1 MVARSIL
8 FSVLLG
14 SGSLFAEG
22 GIFSGFG
29 GFGGGSY
36 GGFSGGG
43 YGGITGGYSGGGYQ
57 CGTAQCVTQIQCNS
71 CDYPQPFVQHVS
83 YSRSVLTRVEEFIQ
97 SVGQYGVNAVG
108 RLGNTAVSIPA
119 GFMEMSIRNGM
130 TLVTDITSA
139 IENLNSYIS
148 HQVIGRVAYD
158 IVSDLSDSLSIIR
171 KLIGWCG
178 SYNSGG
184 GVIQLPQQIVQRYQQ
199 PSSWNKQCSGAWPCT
214 SIVPYVT
221 SQGAQS
227 TYNNKYGYSKKHNR
241 GSTQI
246 LNSNYDSG
254 SDVGYG
260 DTSAAAQNYIYAQGG
275 YPSSGMRALEFVR
288 SFNWD
293 FFDEVLKRPVPV
305 KPFPLCCRFVWVSGK
320 LVWLVK
326 VVYFALF
333 D

>member
-1 MVARSIL
+1 MRNMVARSIL
-8 FSVLLG
+8 FFVLLG

-57 CGTAQCVTQIQCNS
+57 CGTAQCVTQIQCSS
-71 CDYPQPFVQHVS
+71 CDYPQPFVQQVS

-178 SYNSGG
+178 YYNTAGG
-184 GVIQLPQQIVQRYQQ
+184 GIQLPQQIVQRYQQ
-199 PSSWNKQCSGAWPCT
+199 PSRTISMVTRKSTTAAVPKS
-214 SIVPYVT
+214 SIAITVAEVT
-221 SQGAQS
+221 SVLETHQLPHRITYTLKEDTHHQECGLLTLSEVS
-227 TYNNKYGYSKKHNR
+227 TGTFLTKF
-241 GSTQI
+241 
-246 LNSNYDSG
+246 SN
-254 SDVGYG
+254 
-260 DTSAAAQNYIYAQGG
+260 
-275 YPSSGMRALEFVR
+275 VR
-288 SFNWD
+288 
-293 FFDEVLKRPVPV
+293 
-305 KPFPLCCRFVWVSGK
+305 CQ
-320 LVWLVK
+320 
-326 VVYFALF
+326 
-333 D
+333 